1 MTDCPSWPEVVAR
14 IVADDPS
21 GMEELYRRCFARGV
35 HVYLGR
41 RLGWQAALDF
51 THDAFVATV
60 GAIHRGELRNPEC
73 LMGYVQSIVRRM
85 VAGEIEER
93 VRQRE
98 VRQIREPADRRD
110 PERVLLAAEKDQA
123 IDRKL
128 GKLKGADLA
137 IITRF
142 YQLGDTAKEIWQ
154 DLGLTETQFRLRKSR
169 ALDRLRPRG
178 HVRRVYRPRRLETE
192 RTV

>member
-1 MTDCPSWPEVVAR
+1 
-14 IVADDPS
+14 
-21 GMEELYRRCFARGV
+21 
-35 HVYLGR
+35 
-41 RLGWQAALDF
+41 
-51 THDAFVATV
+51 
-60 GAIHRGELRNPEC
+60 
-73 LMGYVQSIVRRM
+73 M
-85 VAGEIEER
+85 VAGEIEAR
-93 VRQRE
+93 ARRRE

-142 YQLGDTAKEIWQ
+142 YQLGDTAEEIWQ

-178 HVRRVYRPRRLETE
+178 HARRVYRPRK
-192 RTV
+192 